1 MTEIKCIV
9 DDCGNEYLPDFTE
22 TELWA
27 GKDICNLTKREG
39 QLVMLYNSIVKA
51 ENYWY
56 NNTPTAF
63 GNPDY
68 SMYVGTVNGMIA
80 GLGWDYQDKDGWIV
94 IKTGKRTIMKIQK
107 PKKTKAYLDAVRDN
121 CEILK
126 TYGL

>member
-107 PKKTKAYLDAVRDN
+107 PKRTKAYLDAVKDN

-126 TYGL
+126 TFGL